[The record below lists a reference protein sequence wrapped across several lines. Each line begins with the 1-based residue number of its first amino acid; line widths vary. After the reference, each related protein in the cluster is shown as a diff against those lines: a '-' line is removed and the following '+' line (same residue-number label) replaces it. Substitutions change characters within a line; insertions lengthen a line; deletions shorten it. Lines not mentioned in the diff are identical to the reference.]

1 MVARPPPSS
10 RRAEPGRESRDLA
23 DVAPSERAEPTL
35 ETERLTLRPLTL
47 RDAPAVAAGAGD
59 VRVAKYLL
67 AVPTPYPVTLA
78 KAWVKDRLAW
88 WKHGR
93 GVTLGIELR
102 DAPGELLGTVSL
114 RRYARD
120 RRAELGYW
128 LGVSAWQRGIAT
140 EASHA
145 LIDFGFAHYELAR
158 IYAYV
163 LGGNTTSERVLE
175 KLGMQREG
183 VKRQHVS
190 KGKVLHDIV
199 VYGLLRDE
207 RQT

>member
-23 DVAPSERAEPTL
+23 DLEAEPPATPTL
-35 ETERLTLRPLTL
+35 ETDRLVLRPLTL

-59 VRVAKYLL
+59 ARVARYLL

-78 KAWVKDRLAW
+78 KAWIKDRIGW

-93 GVTLGIELR
+93 GVTLAIELR
-102 DAPGELLGTVSL
+102 DAPGDLLGTVSL

-128 LGVSAWQRGIAT
+128 LGANAWQRGIGT
-140 EASHA
+140 EAAHA
-145 LIDFGFAHYELAR
+145 LVDFGFAHYRLAR

-163 LGGNTTSERVLE
+163 LGGNTASERVLE

-183 VKRQHVS
+183 VKRQHVA
-190 KGKVLHDIV
+190 KGKTLHDIV
-199 VYGLLRDE
+199 VYGVLRAE
-207 RQT
+207 WA

>member
-1 MVARPPPSS
+1 MVARPTPSS

-23 DVAPSERAEPTL
+23 DLEAEPPATPTL
-35 ETERLTLRPLTL
+35 ETDRLVLRPLTL

-59 VRVAKYLL
+59 ARVAQYLL

-78 KAWVKDRLAW
+78 KAWVKDRLGW

-102 DAPGELLGTVSL
+102 DAPGDLLGTVSL
-114 RRYARD
+114 RRYVRD

-128 LGVSAWQRGIAT
+128 LGAGAWQHGIAT
-140 EASHA
+140 EAARA
-145 LIDFGFAHYELAR
+145 LVAFGFAHYQLAR

-163 LGGNTTSERVLE
+163 LGGNTASERVLE

-183 VKRQHVS
+183 VKRQHIA
-190 KGKVLHDIV
+190 KGKTLHDIV
-199 VYGLLRDE
+199 VYGLLRAE
-207 RQT
+207 WR